1 MIITY
6 GAIRNCVDKDHT
18 PCFVQPDPYLYD
30 IPPERL
36 HFQISID
43 RFTRNTKS
51 VKKHIRTFSS

>member
-30 IPPERL
+30 IPPESL
-36 HFQISID
+36 HFQIRID

-51 VKKHIRTFSS
+51 VKKHI